1 MVPCCDK
8 RFLAVGAGFRQ
19 VSFGA
24 DSSAE
29 QIPGFKSPAQVW
41 LVPRG
46 VLAKIRRHG
55 RMGPVW
61 AVWAKVPMRFFG
73 TIDGAHCCMV
83 LTAACHVFLPPLL
96 SGMPPGNLPGY
107 GLHIFHKTSQ
117 LPLPLPS
124 PRPPPVFRSPS
135 RCRLAGPKPYA
146 PCQIERCIKCTYFW
160 DKMQRSTMRQ
170 YRNRCPTECQNKMPD
185 RMSEKM
191 WNKMSECQVQV
202 KEHARYNVR

>member
-1 MVPCCDK
+1 MPCCDK

-29 QIPGFKSPAQVW
+29 QVPGFKSPAQVW

-73 TIDGAHCCMV
+73 TIDGAHCCMPCFPTRCWGYHLGTCQVTVSTFFTRHPNFPFLFLLLV
-83 LTAACHVFLPPLL
+83 LLL
-96 SGMPPGNLPGY
+96 SSARQAGAGLPG
-107 GLHIFHKTSQ
+107 
-117 LPLPLPS
+117 PNPM
-124 PRPPPVFRSPS
+124 
-135 RCRLAGPKPYA
+135 PYA
-146 PCQIERCIKCTYFW
+146 K
-160 DKMQRSTMRQ
+160 
-170 YRNRCPTECQNKMPD
+170 
-185 RMSEKM
+185 
-191 WNKMSECQVQV
+191 
-202 KEHARYNVR
+202 